1 MKQDHQ
7 DGPTLHNP
15 EKLNE
20 VDDDVLLPHSS
31 KLASPKVRPAQRVEE
46 GRPSYLDITRQ
57 NVKILQS
64 RQTWSGFFCRPV
76 KRPWRQFYLRLPS
89 SEWNSCIAF

>member
-20 VDDDVLLPHSS
+20 VDDDGLLPHSS
-31 KLASPKVRPAQRVEE
+31 KLATTTSPKVRGAHKE
-46 GRPSYLDITRQ
+46 L
-57 NVKILQS
+57 
-64 RQTWSGFFCRPV
+64 SGDVR
-76 KRPWRQFYLRLPS
+76 RIS
-89 SEWNSCIAF
+89 T

>member
-20 VDDDVLLPHSS
+20 VDDDGLLPHSS
-31 KLASPKVRPAQRVEE
+31 KLASPKVRRAQRVEE
-46 GRPSYLDITRQ
+46 GRPPYLDITRQ

-64 RQTWSGFFCRPV
+64 RQTWSFLPPGQKAVAPV
-76 KRPWRQFYLRLPS
+76 LSPP
-89 SEWNSCIAF
+89 AFL